1 MTQTVP
7 PGNPEAPTT
16 PAATAPDPAASA
28 SGQHEQPRPP
38 AGSLPR

>member
-16 PAATAPDPAASA
+16 PAATPRTLGPPRPGST
-28 SGQHEQPRPP
+28 QPRPP